1 MAKPK
6 KPVPARTVA
15 GVRREMLERHRLDL
29 PEDLVR
35 DVIER
40 EPELRREILTSG
52 GELDTE
58 VRELFLETLAQ
69 LLVGASWP
77 LIGDPKGWSVK
88 AFASIRKAVEARGG
102 RILPAPAV
110 TEMAFD
116 VRVLEDGVRSV
127 VPRGRIDASNYT
139 SFPEKLLSALAG
151 KKGTWSGWRVILD
164 FGTVEWGEVDQ
175 ALYAL
180 TTSAQNIRFYKGAM
194 AAVAVSASLRR
205 RLEELRPK
213 LAPETIP
220 TLADSFEEAL
230 RALGRGRG

>member
-15 GVRREMLERHRLDL
+15 GVRREMLERNRLDL

-35 DVIER
+35 EVIER
-40 EPELRREILTSG
+40 EPELRREILASG
-52 GELDTE
+52 GGLDTE

-77 LIGDPKGWSVK
+77 LIGDPREWSVK
-88 AFASIRKAVEARGG
+88 ALGSIRKAVEARGG

-110 TEMAFD
+110 TKMAFD
-116 VRVLEDGVRSV
+116 VRVLEDDVRSV

-151 KKGTWSGWRVILD
+151 KNGTWSRYRVILD
-164 FGTVEWGEVDQ
+164 FGSVEWAEGDQ

-180 TTSAQNIRFYKGAM
+180 TTSARNVRFYQGAL
-194 AAVAVSASLRR
+194 VAIGVAEALRR

-213 LAPETIP
+213 LAPEAIP
-220 TLADSFEEAL
+220 ALAGTLAGAL
-230 RALGRGRG
+230 RTLRSSS